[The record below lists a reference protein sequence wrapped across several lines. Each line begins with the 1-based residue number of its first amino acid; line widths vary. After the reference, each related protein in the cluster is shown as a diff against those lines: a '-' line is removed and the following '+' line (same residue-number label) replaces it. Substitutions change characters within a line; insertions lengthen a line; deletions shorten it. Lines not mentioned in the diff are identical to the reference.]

1 MTKEG
6 EIRISSLFIQQGKV
20 TYALRPTPYPFI
32 LLCLSTALTIFSQSI
47 DEQRLL
53 FPSIYF
59 ISALSAERIKE
70 DTAPYTVITREEA
83 QASTLITSDQR
94 SLLLNNDIL
103 AYYGH
108 PNSKNMG
115 ILGRYSIEELD
126 KRLTKLAAE
135 YKIAGGRNIITA
147 FYIIYGTVWPEG
159 EIGIINEEILLKY
172 INYAQEHNMLVFI
185 DHQIGKYDPST
196 AIKKML
202 PYLKYPH
209 VHLALDPEWR
219 TTKPMKEIGQVSAAE
234 INHVQKLMEDY
245 MKENDLPGERML
257 VIHQFKPWMIK
268 ERGSIKGNFS
278 KVRVVHCAD
287 GFGNPNQKKG
297 SYKANAFDDYDKE
310 TPKNPTLNL
319 PLKSFKLF
327 YNFNIPGAGFDNPL
341 FSPKEVYAL
350 EPRPYL
356 IMYQ

>member
-1 MTKEG
+1 MENKE
-6 EIRISSLFIQQGKV
+6 RII
-20 TYALRPTPYPFI
+20 YALTLF
-32 LLCLSTALTIFSQSI
+32 LTALPIFSQSI

-53 FPSIYF
+53 FPGIYYTRTLTENR
-59 ISALSAERIKE
+59 AKE
-70 DTAPYTVITREEA
+70 DRAPYTVMTQEEA
-83 QASTLITSDQR
+83 QNSALITADQR
-94 SLLLNNDIL
+94 SLFLNNDVL

-108 PNSKNMG
+108 PHSRNMG
-115 ILGRYSIEELD
+115 ILGRYSMEELG
-126 KRLTKLAAE
+126 KQLAQLAAE
-135 YKIAGGRNIITA
+135 YKAVGGRNIITA

-159 EIGIINEEILLKY
+159 EIGIINEETLLRY

-202 PYLKYPH
+202 PYLKYPN

-219 TTKPMKEIGQVSAAE
+219 TTKPMQEIGRVSAAE
-234 INHVQKLMEDY
+234 INQVQELMEDY
-245 MKENDLPGERML
+245 MKENNLPGERML
-257 VIHQFKPWMIK
+257 VLHQFKPWMIT

-287 GFGNPNQKKG
+287 GFGNPNQKRS
-297 SYKANAFDDYDKE
+297 SYKANAFDDYNNE
-310 TPKNPTLNL
+310 TPKKPTLNL

-327 YNFNIPGAGFDNPL
+327 YNFNIPGAGFDSPL
-341 FSPKEVYAL
+341 LSPKEVYAL